1 MSAEVSTLQVYLKCS
16 QEGLGPVYRLLLVQ
30 QPIYQELSAYYMI
43 YTGGWDSSQVHWPIV
58 LDPTATSEAIC
69 CGYMPSLLVG
79 ILCHYEANVIFQCS
93 DFYERAILFF
103 KVLWFIFAFLNLHS
117 LFSIKINY
125 SCSIRDT
132 CWSKFSYVHLHKCL
146 FLIMSLMLS
155 KVEITVKT
163 FAINNKDW
171 EDNNDDG

>member
-1 MSAEVSTLQVYLKCS
+1 MHFCQEKCRSGFVFFSVHHAGWCCAQCYNLAVLVTIVSARFS
-16 QEGLGPVYRLLLVQ
+16 
-30 QPIYQELSAYYMI
+30 
-43 YTGGWDSSQVHWPIV
+43 
-58 LDPTATSEAIC
+58 
-69 CGYMPSLLVG
+69 
-79 ILCHYEANVIFQCS
+79 HYEAVIFQCS

-117 LFSIKINY
+117 LFFIKIDY

-132 CWSKFSYVHLHKCL
+132 CWSNFSYVHLHKCL